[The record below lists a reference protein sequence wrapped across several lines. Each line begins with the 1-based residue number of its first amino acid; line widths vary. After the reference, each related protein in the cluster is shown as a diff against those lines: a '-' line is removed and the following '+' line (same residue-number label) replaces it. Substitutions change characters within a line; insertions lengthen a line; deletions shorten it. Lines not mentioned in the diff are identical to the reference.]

1 MEFSY
6 ADFPELKN
14 SWNGRSSPFNPPR
27 KDSIDQEVFYSRP
40 EEFKEEEQH
49 IKRRKNSADS
59 YLECSTP
66 GSDTDSEKRI
76 EREFDQLSDSRNS
89 PIPGNI
95 GYVARSHVGMS
106 TTNLHKQ
113 LEIISKRKTLLSPP
127 VSHVSHKKREDT
139 LLASEDDSTVT
150 PTSTSTGEPGEGD
163 DVEKMVDNLI
173 LENVGS
179 TWREDSD
186 QDKIIDELKSLM
198 LFMPID
204 PTQYSQFEKMI
215 EEKIKKLAEKSQN
228 ELEICQDAECI
239 EKENIGEKTDAEVT
253 NNKNDADV
261 WDTPLQQRKKRTEI
275 CKNEQSLNDVE
286 HDNKES
292 SSDSEKVKNEIQS
305 NTESREISLSKEV
318 LIAQNTDAVECNE
331 NSNHDAIKIS
341 ELSYWNK
348 HKEKEVDSTEV
359 WEENVPKPPRKKQQK
374 VREEKV
380 DSEVNFIEGLMHD
393 NNERSLNNIAVDI
406 KTEENESCETVPDSA
421 KNMEVIPAVPH
432 GQESVVSVA
441 SRNSLH
447 QESEKENEKSQK
459 KNPKRKMAAK
469 FPLFNE
475 SERAKFSVNDW
486 TSIKVDKLDEVKGKS
501 VEVEH
506 EMEVLII
513 KVDAETEITPQD
525 LKIMYELGNGV
536 IQSEQLDNVLIVEG
550 KDWKVS
556 TPNAPAPNNS
566 NSSTVLT
573 IHRSTMTE
581 ELLEAD
587 IEFLKNSFPTIP
599 ELDLKEVLQN
609 CDNNVEWAADIIL
622 DWNFHDLSLTQE
634 DKNQYLDSIFKLQRI
649 PKSPTIPV
657 RSRNSTSFCAEELNQ
672 PLLLVDICMNFLE
685 DTNIATKEDIENQ
698 LIANSEK
705 RLISYESN
713 IRTCNQFSRG
723 NEGDEIF
730 IEDDGFN
737 EEILQELVAITEKET
752 TGTTDNDALLH
763 KLETDE
769 ALNSSHTDTTQ
780 SRANRGIVEG
790 DPRVK
795 TGVVS
800 PHSRESPLNLALHLD
815 LPADFLQALLSLFG
829 SIGKLTAGLVL

>member
-1 MEFSY
+1 MEFSQ

-14 SWNGRSSPFNPPR
+14 SWNGRSSPFNPSR

-127 VSHVSHKKREDT
+127 VSHVSRGKKEDIS
-139 LLASEDDSTVT
+139 LASEDNSTVT
-150 PTSTSTGEPGEGD
+150 PTSTSTGEPGEE
-163 DVEKMVDNLI
+163 DVEKMVDSLI
-173 LENVGS
+173 SENVGS
-179 TWREDSD
+179 TWGKDSD

-228 ELEICQDAECI
+228 EPKICQDAECI
-239 EKENIGEKTDAEVT
+239 EKENLGEKTDAEVT
-253 NNKNDADV
+253 NNNNDADV
-261 WDTPLQQRKKRTEI
+261 LDTPLPQRKKRTEL
-275 CKNEQSLNDVE
+275 CKNEQILNDVK

-292 SSDSEKVKNEIQS
+292 SSDSEKIKNEIQS
-305 NTESREISLSKEV
+305 NTKSAGISFSKEV
-318 LIAQNTDAVECNE
+318 LITQNTDAVEYNE
-331 NSNHDAIKIS
+331 NSNHDAIKIP

-348 HKEKEVDSTEV
+348 HKENEVDSTEV
-359 WEENVPKPPRKKQQK
+359 WEENVPKPPRKKK
-374 VREEKV
+374 EKIREEKV
-380 DSEVNFIEGLMHD
+380 DSEVNFIEGLIHD
-393 NNERSLNNIAVDI
+393 NDERSLNNIAVDI
-406 KTEENESCETVPDSA
+406 KTEENESAETVPDSA
-421 KNMEVIPAVPH
+421 KNMEVIPYVPH

-447 QESEKENEKSQK
+447 QESDKENEKIQK

-486 TSIKVDKLDEVKGKS
+486 TSIKVDKLDEVIGKS
-501 VEVEH
+501 VEVEL
-506 EMEVLII
+506 EMEVVII
-513 KVDAETEITPQD
+513 KVDSETEITPQD

-536 IQSEQLDNVLIVEG
+536 IQSEQLENVLIVEG
-550 KDWKVS
+550 KDWRVS
-556 TPNAPAPNNS
+556 TPNAPTPNNS

-672 PLLLVDICMNFLE
+672 PSLLVDICMNFLE
-685 DTNIATKEDIENQ
+685 DTNIATKEDIESQ

-705 RLISYESN
+705 RLSSYESN
-713 IRTCNQFSRG
+713 IRTCYQFSRG

-730 IEDDGFN
+730 IEDDDFN

-752 TGTTDNDALLH
+752 TTDNDALLH

-769 ALNSSHTDTTQ
+769 ALNSSHTDITQ
-780 SRANRGIVEG
+780 SRANGGIFEG
-790 DPRVK
+790 DSTVK

-800 PHSRESPLNLALHLD
+800 PYSRESPPNLALHLD